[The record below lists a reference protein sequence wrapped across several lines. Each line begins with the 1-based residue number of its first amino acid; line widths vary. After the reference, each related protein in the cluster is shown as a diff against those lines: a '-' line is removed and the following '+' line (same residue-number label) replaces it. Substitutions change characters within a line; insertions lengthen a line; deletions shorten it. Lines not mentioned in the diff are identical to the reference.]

1 MYQILPEQVEYDV
14 VSVESLI
21 DQIKSLNLRIH
32 NAPKK
37 AAMTYRRERDVLYSR
52 IGESCFVKTLLSMTC
67 RYMSRAKAIDIFKAL
82 GVRHLRLALP

>member
-1 MYQILPEQVEYDV
+1 MPMYQILPEQVEYDV

-37 AAMTYRRERDVLYSR
+37 AAMTYRRERDVLYSSIR
-52 IGESCFVKTLLSMTC
+52 VLIPY
-67 RYMSRAKAIDIFKAL
+67 RYMLCTKANEINYNEC
-82 GVRHLRLALP
+82 V